1 MTPPP
6 RTDDHWEGVDALLVD
21 FDGVIIDSE
30 YIHYQVWR
38 EVFSARGLWLST
50 DAWADHWAAARD
62 RGSKPPITTVL
73 EKRLGAPLEDAEE
86 LARDVRQKC
95 RALVASL
102 PARRGIHGWL
112 REAAAHQVRC
122 AVVTDGRSDH
132 VHAVLDRLQ
141 LTELME
147 TVIGRE
153 GNRARKPAPDSYLA
167 ALEHL
172 GVPAER
178 AVAVED
184 SPHGIAASRAAGL
197 RCLAAPHKITNHL
210 LAPGPGTV
218 VIDPITMSLDRA
230 LALLARPRHTAMA
243 SRHGGKDGL
252 DRIRGSLT
260 GLALGDAMG
269 KVIDKRAATQLDA
282 ETHAFLD
289 TFAGSEPPPGL
300 FRGRITDDTVLALAF
315 AKAITATGTV
325 SRAALEDEL
334 RTVNPNGGRQI
345 YKLKAAA
352 GPLHVAEDGDTNGC
366 VPRSATL
373 GYLYGPDEM
382 GDLAYDVLKTVT
394 LTHAHPDAVMA
405 ALVFAIAVSHAVA
418 GDSPHDALRTIRTAQ
433 PDLARLAG
441 GGHAVAEAIVE
452 HTARVE
458 HDASASAC
466 AYRLEQTVGMGV
478 AARSSAVCGIVLG
491 LSGLPPQ
498 QLLPHLFRRRSPG
511 DLDSVAAIYGALAGA
526 FHPETVPTAWAA
538 VIEQYAGISFTAI
551 ARGLHQVRMKQDRR

>member
-1 MTPPP
+1 MTFSP
-6 RTDDHWEGVDALLVD
+6 RTDDHWEGVEALLVD

-30 YIHYQVWR
+30 YAHYQVWR
-38 EVFSARGLWLST
+38 DAFSAHSLWLST
-50 DAWADHWAAARD
+50 DAWASHWAAARGH
-62 RGSKPPITTVL
+62 GSKPPITAVL

-86 LARDVRQKC
+86 LAREVRQKY

-102 PARRGIHGWL
+102 PARRGIHDWL

-132 VHAVLDRLQ
+132 VHAVLDRLR
-141 LTELME
+141 LTELIE
-147 TVIGRE
+147 TVTGRDS
-153 GNRARKPAPDSYLA
+153 NLARKPAPDAYLA

-172 GVPAER
+172 GVPAGQ
-178 AVAVED
+178 AVAIED

-218 VIDPITMSLDRA
+218 IIDPATMSLDRA

-243 SRHGGKDGL
+243 SRRSGEDVL
-252 DRIRGSLT
+252 RRIRGSLT

-269 KVIDKRAATQLDA
+269 KVIDKRTAAQLDA
-282 ETHAFLD
+282 ETHALLD
-289 TFAGSEPPPGL
+289 AFAEGDPPPGL
-300 FRGRITDDTVLALAF
+300 FRGRITDDTVLTLAF

-334 RTVNPNGGRQI
+334 RAVNPNGGRQI

-352 GPLHVAEDGDTNGC
+352 GPLYVAEDGNTNGC

-373 GYLYGPDEM
+373 GYLYGPEEV

-394 LTHAHPDAVMA
+394 LTHAHPDAAMA
-405 ALVFAIAVSHAVA
+405 ALVFAIVVCHAVA
-418 GDSPHDALRTIRTAQ
+418 GNSPHDALPTIRSAL
-433 PDLARLAG
+433 PHLIRLVG
-441 GGHAVAEAIVE
+441 GGHAVAETIMEYA
-452 HTARVE
+452 ARLE

-466 AYRLEQTVGMGV
+466 ADQLEQTLGMGV
-478 AARSSAVCGIVLG
+478 VARSSAVSGIVLG
-491 LSGLPPQ
+491 LSGLPPR

-511 DLDSVAAIYGALAGA
+511 DLDSVAAIYGALIGA
-526 FHPETVPTAWAA
+526 FYPETVPTAWAA
-538 VIEQYAGISFTAI
+538 VIEQYAGISFTDI
-551 ARGLHQVRMKQDRR
+551 ARGLHQVRTKDAR